1 MSHGI
6 RALQLAN
13 RDILVV
19 QDPQPIPPL
28 GTKIMILIIIR
39 TVITIFEY
47 PLGFYMKQN
56 GNNSEGD

>member
-13 RDILVV
+13 SCILVV

-28 GTKIMILIIIR
+28 GTKIIILIIIR
-39 TVITIFEY
+39 TVITI
-47 PLGFYMKQN
+47 
-56 GNNSEGD
+56 